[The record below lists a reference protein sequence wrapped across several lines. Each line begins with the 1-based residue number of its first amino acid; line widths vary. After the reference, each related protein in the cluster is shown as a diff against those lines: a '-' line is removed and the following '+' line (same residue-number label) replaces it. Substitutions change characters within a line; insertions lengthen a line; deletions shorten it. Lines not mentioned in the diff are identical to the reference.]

1 MIKYDFIFWKLT
13 YKYKVKEMEMESSI
27 CKVILLFLVVM
38 ISYSCTKDKQLQQ
51 IQPIQIISEYSTAE
65 VLLKVNVGTSPL
77 EWDTVKYINAAGN
90 TYGIQTFNLY
100 ISNIILKRV
109 DGKFYTSKKVFYLD
123 PRVLTKNKFILD
135 SIPPGIYN
143 EISFNVGIDSAKNV
157 TFGLPATTD
166 NINMAWPDMMGGGY
180 HFIKLEGNYLD
191 VMNVKNGFAV
201 HLGKNVN
208 LSFIKVFQTMNQNN
222 SNNNYTLSF
231 DVNEVFT
238 NPYLYNFN
246 IDNNYTMVDSVAMFK
261 IKTNISDAFKID
273 QNN

>member
-1 MIKYDFIFWKLT
+1 MKKSVNIRN
-13 YKYKVKEMEMESSI
+13 
-27 CKVILLFLVVM
+27 VVM
-38 ISYSCTKDKQLQQ
+38 LFIVVALFYSCTKEKQIQQ
-51 IQPIQIISEYSTAE
+51 IQPIQPNSEYSTAE
-65 VLLKVNVGTSPL
+65 FSLKVNVGTTPL

-135 SIPPGIYN
+135 SIPFGIYN
-143 EISFNVGIDSAKNV
+143 EISFYVGIDSAKNV

-180 HFIKLEGNYLD
+180 HFLKLEGNYLD

-201 HLGKNVN
+201 HLGKNSN
-208 LSFIKVFQTMNQNN
+208 LPFIKVFQTMNQNN
-222 SNNNYTLSF
+222 VNHNYTLSF

-246 IDNNYTMVDSVAMFK
+246 VDNNYTMVDSVAMFK